1 MALITFSFFHWKY
14 LFLARLVHKIK
25 IVKFSWNWV
34 STLIRICR
42 IQSWF
47 SFFCLK
53 PDVPFLGKFSLNN
66 KILNLTWNLV
76 LRLIR
81 IWRIQ
86 WWCLFFFQFLTRSI
100 LFLVNLFQK
109 IKLACWSWN
118 LEPWIIQICRLR
130 WWFSFFFFFF
140 FFRSETR
147 F

>member
-1 MALITFSFFHWKY
+1 MQLEVLFLPNISTSLYKEGPISLENYSLKTRKLEFNGANNFF
-14 LFLARLVHKIK
+14 LFPLEISFLARLVHKIK

-34 STLIRICR
+34 STLIRIYR

-66 KILNLTWNLV
+66 KILNLSWNLV

-86 WWCLFFFQFLTRSI
+86 WWCLFFFCFWPE
-100 LFLVNLFQK
+100 V
-109 IKLACWSWN
+109 
-118 LEPWIIQICRLR
+118 
-130 WWFSFFFFFF
+130 FFF
-140 FFRSETR
+140 
-147 F
+147 